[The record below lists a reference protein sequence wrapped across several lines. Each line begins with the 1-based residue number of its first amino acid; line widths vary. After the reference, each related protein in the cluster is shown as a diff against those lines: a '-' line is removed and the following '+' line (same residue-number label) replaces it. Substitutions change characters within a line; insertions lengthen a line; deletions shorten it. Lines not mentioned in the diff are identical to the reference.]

1 MKVRMNAGDQNRT
14 SAMAAP
20 AADGGMARRST
31 ISESM
36 RSDGRAAAPRQQTQ
50 RSDSESCAQL
60 PACDCQHLISGLGS
74 IYTFTRTPRAD
85 QEIPGPPPSVCMC
98 SLSPRAGPRFPFAAD
113 SESGNG
119 DSLFPARFPIPVNRE
134 TGFTGSP
141 RSEKEIGKPG
151 VPIGPRASP
160 TRSRESDFLSDE
172 HQLRL
177 RLPVQLSRV
186 PRGPWAR
193 PQAGAQAT

>member
-1 MKVRMNAGDQNRT
+1 VRMKVRMNAGDQNRT

-20 AADGGMARRST
+20 AADGGMARST
-31 ISESM
+31 ISM
-36 RSDGRAAAPRQQTQ
+36 RSDGRAAAQQTQ
-50 RSDSESCAQL
+50 RSESCAQL

-74 IYTFTRTPRAD
+74 IQSLYLHQNPPGRPRNPRPAA
-85 QEIPGPPPSVCMC
+85 
-98 SLSPRAGPRFPFAAD
+98 LSATVHIPRAGPRFPFAA
-113 SESGNG
+113 ESAGNG

-141 RSEKEIGKPG
+141 FPEKKSGNRG
-151 VPIGPRASP
+151 TRFQSALSP
-160 TRSRESDFLSDE
+160 TPSRSRESDSLSASDE
-172 HQLRL
+172 HQL